1 MATRR
6 IGIIGGSGFYVIPG
20 LKLRESVQLSTPFGD
35 PSDELGI
42 AEAGDK
48 ELVFLPRH
56 GRGHRVTPSE
66 VNYRANIHALKQLG
80 VEWIISISA
89 VGSFKQEIK
98 PLDVVL
104 VDQFIDLA
112 VRRSNSFFGDGLAAH
127 IAFAEPICQN
137 LRRSLFEA
145 GQEQGVGGR
154 IHWGGTYLNI
164 EGPAFSTK
172 AESVLHQSWGCSVV
186 GMTNATEAKL
196 AREAEIC
203 YATMAVVTDYDS
215 WISDE
220 KTSVHASLVLDNLKK
235 NVATAQKIVMSAVKN
250 IVFDAPC
257 ACHSALKDAMLTQPD
272 SIPAG
277 ARARL
282 DLLIRKYIR

>member
-6 IGIIGGSGFYVIPG
+6 IGIIGGSGFYHVPG
-20 LKLRESVQLSTPFGD
+20 LSLRESVKLSTPFGD

-42 AEAGDK
+42 AEVGDR
-48 ELVFLPRH
+48 EIVFLPRH
-56 GRGHRVTPSE
+56 GRGHRLMPTE
-66 VNYRANIHALKQLG
+66 INYRANIHAMKQLN
-80 VEWIISISA
+80 VDWIVSISA

-104 VDQFIDLA
+104 VDQFIDLTT
-112 VRRSNSFFGDGLAAH
+112 RRSNSFFGDGMAAH
-127 IAFAEPICQN
+127 IAFADPICQN
-137 LRRSLFEA
+137 MRRLLYEA

-172 AESVLHQSWGCSVV
+172 AESILHQSWGCDVI

-203 YATMAVVTDYDS
+203 YATMAMVTDTDT
-215 WISDE
+215 WMNDE
-220 KTSVHASLVLDNLKK
+220 KSHVNVHMVLENLKR
-235 NVATAQKIVMSAVKN
+235 NAATAQKIVMSAVQN
-250 IVFDAPC
+250 VALDAPC
-257 ACHSALKDAMLTQPD
+257 SCRSALKDAIVTWPD
-272 SIPAG
+272 SVSLA
-277 ARARL
+277 ARTRL
-282 DLLIRKYIR
+282 DLLVRKYTG